1 IHRERADLKKL
12 LEYFAQAGEGL
23 AKAHAAGIVHR
34 DLKPENIMIT
44 DDGYAKIL
52 DFGLAKLVESNEPSG
67 DELEEAATAMMGQTR
82 PGMVMGTIGYMSP
95 EQAQGKPVDQR
106 SDIFSF
112 GCILYEAATGRKPFT
127 GDSMID
133 SLHKIVYMQ
142 VPSIRESNPTAPA
155 ELQRIVRRCLA
166 KDPGERY
173 QSIRDVAIDLRDL
186 VREYDSQQSI
196 STSFPPGP
204 PGTTYS
210 QPPSTGPNSQATQ
223 TDAHSQFAPTLMRSQ
238 SLNTGSQES
247 LSSGPV
253 SGAVFAPGRKSNRW
267 ILIGGGLLGLA
278 ILAVGAYLLF
288 AHKQLGS
295 KVGVPFQTTR
305 ITKLTSTGKSSGAVI
320 SPDGKYVAHFV
331 TEAGQPSIWV
341 RQVATSSNVPV
352 VPAADANYVGL
363 TFSRDGNYVYYVR
376 GPKGQSVHNLYQVPV
391 LGGAARQVIED
402 VDSPITFSPDGKRFA
417 FVRGYPR
424 ENETALIVAN
434 ADGSEEQKLAV
445 RKQPDTFVRPV
456 WSPDGK
462 IIACAVRSFARGF
475 RMEVVEIQVASGA
488 ERTIT
493 PQKWLA
499 IGGLD
504 WLSDGSG
511 LMMSALEEKPT
522 SGRLQIWQLS
532 YPAGAARRITNDL
545 NNYAGVSL

>member
-1 IHRERADLKKL
+1 
-12 LEYFAQAGEGL
+12 
-23 AKAHAAGIVHR
+23 
-34 DLKPENIMIT
+34 
-44 DDGYAKIL
+44 
-52 DFGLAKLVESNEPSG
+52 
-67 DELEEAATAMMGQTR
+67 
-82 PGMVMGTIGYMSP
+82 
-95 EQAQGKPVDQR
+95 
-106 SDIFSF
+106 
-112 GCILYEAATGRKPFT
+112 
-127 GDSMID
+127 
-133 SLHKIVYMQ
+133 
-142 VPSIRESNPTAPA
+142 
-155 ELQRIVRRCLA
+155 
-166 KDPGERY
+166 
-173 QSIRDVAIDLRDL
+173 
-186 VREYDSQQSI
+186 
-196 STSFPPGP
+196 
-204 PGTTYS
+204 
-210 QPPSTGPNSQATQ
+210 
-223 TDAHSQFAPTLMRSQ
+223 
-238 SLNTGSQES
+238 
-247 LSSGPV
+247 
-253 SGAVFAPGRKSNRW
+253 
-267 ILIGGGLLGLA
+267 
-278 ILAVGAYLLF
+278 
-288 AHKQLGS
+288 
-295 KVGVPFQTTR
+295 
-305 ITKLTSTGKSSGAVI
+305 
-320 SPDGKYVAHFV
+320 
-331 TEAGQPSIWV
+331 
-341 RQVATSSNVPV
+341 
-352 VPAADANYVGL
+352 VGL

-545 NNYAGVSL
+545 NNYAGVSLSSDSSAMVTAQDEVNSNLWVAPNGDATRARQITSGSSSYDNGLSWAPDGRIVYVTSASGPPDIWIMDSDGKNQKQLTINAGVNIFSSVSPDGRYIVFDSSRGGEIGTYNIWRMNIDGSNLKQLTYDGGKYFPVCSPDGKWVLYTPLTDSGKPSVWRVPIDGGDPVRLTDYVSLRPAISPDGKFIACQYHDEQPTSTTKIAIIPFEGGQPTKVLNIQTGLFEWSWDGKAIIYLDTKGGVTNLWSQPVDGGAAKQLTNFTSDQIFTFNWSRDGKQLVCARGVQTTDVILIKDLGTEERMNNP